1 MILRWL
7 RKKILLTADPDRVLV
22 FCALYGAVDTMGLMG
37 AVLVFYQA
45 FQKRK
50 KEAKRN
56 ATNKQK
62 EKVS

>member
-22 FCALYGAVDTMGLMG
+22 FCALYGAIDTMGVMG
-37 AVLVFYQA
+37 AVLVFYRV
-45 FQKRK
+45 FKKRK
-50 KEAKRN
+50 REKRHAN
-56 ATNKQK
+56 TKQK

>member
-7 RKKILLTADPDRVLV
+7 RKKILTTTDPDRVLV
-22 FCALYGAVDTMGLMG
+22 FCAAFGAIDTMGLAG

-45 FQKRK
+45 FKKRK
-50 KEAKRN
+50 KEKQHGNR
-56 ATNKQK
+56 KQK

>member
-22 FCALYGAVDTMGLMG
+22 FCALYGAVDTMGVMG

-45 FQKRK
+45 FKKRK
-50 KEAKRN
+50 KEKQRAN
-56 ATNKQK
+56 IKQK
-62 EKVS
+62 KEVR